1 MTLWITFQNTLSK
14 KKWENYVYNY
24 ILGLIYSFDIFLLNN
39 DYLWYRICT
48 YYVLIMIQNVAF
60 LTVYTLYIQ
69 ETLSTNIFVIS
80 YILILGGTLLGLASM
95 FLYCRKF
102 SYNTTFIESLQLL
115 RNLETDFE
123 LTKKSPS
130 ETIKSKKNDS
140 LVSLPRTPDISPTNA
155 LSEEVTADKK
165 SLLTNIEQNAE
176 SVERGIIN
184 SSFVQSDDPEEVP
197 QIIIESSKVES
208 PDSLKKYEAKIE
220 EFSDTKKTDSK
231 NQQEAAG
238 KMSPERYNNEN
249 VHQMYRDICSAIE
262 TDDSLDS
269 TNLSLQKR
277 RGICSLTQLGLELV
291 TDVDNYVEKR
301 FSLSSS
307 EEKYKLEGF
316 KVVPLSTEA
325 SSDSNIIPEN
335 IKGRRRMD
343 TPVISDVSE
352 ATDSEKAS
360 ESNSQMSQITS
371 IHDYEN
377 LCPLGVARPP
387 WCIRSWK
394 GYTDIETYIHDDSI
408 VRDRR
413 RDTLTSTATGTTLSS
428 DFSDGTYSS
437 STLSKRL
444 AKNSRQDDYLDT
456 LAYDLGDWESNI
468 FNEDDSLKF
477 EVNED
482 SNLFS
487 AKPIVIDDRG
497 GMLALDTIL
506 EEHEDFTS
514 SSEGIFLNENIK
526 RKTAASSLVA
536 TIDEIRKYA
545 ADNSPRHV
553 YHRTE
558 KQYEDLSHS
567 LLMKNYQF
575 QGPLS
580 GNEFSTDRPENP
592 WNLFIRENNSL
603 GISDIS
609 NVCSRVSI
617 RKTPLISAILSDSPV
632 LESRT
637 KTEKY
642 TKDDIHMDENNIY
655 VDMKALQAEN
665 YNDFYKELNNSFCE
679 VLKENIPLR
688 EKAVVDVQPQMKTFS
703 NEGILCDILLK
714 PVVPKPDSMSVENL
728 SYKFSSPRSSSSLSN
743 EKRRRSIC
751 RPRRKF
757 SLLREKFEV
766 KSKQISDQS
775 ILNSNKRIL
784 RSFNSQGIDDSVVA
798 YEKENFPTMTRK
810 SFTEKIDQIEDVRC
824 NLKERRSIF
833 LKQVLSPPK
842 FQSWSRKKV
851 FSPST
856 EIIPKAL

>member
-1 MTLWITFQNTLSK
+1 MTLWITFQNMLSQ
-14 KKWENYVYNY
+14 KKWENYIYNY
-24 ILGLIYSFDIFLLNN
+24 ILGFVYSFDIFLINN
-39 DYLWYRICT
+39 DFLWYRICT
-48 YYVLIMIQNVAF
+48 YYVLIMIQNVTF

-95 FLYCRKF
+95 FLYYRKF
-102 SYNTTFIESLQLL
+102 NFNTTFIESLLLL

-123 LTKKSPS
+123 LTKKSSP
-130 ETIKSKKNDS
+130 ETIKSKRNES
-140 LVSLPRTPDISPTNA
+140 VASLPRSPDVSHTNA

-165 SLLTNIEQNAE
+165 SLLTNIEQNTE

-184 SSFVQSDDPEEVP
+184 SSFVQSDDLEEVP

-208 PDSLKKYEAKIE
+208 PNSLRKYEAKID
-220 EFSDTKKTDSK
+220 EFFEAKKTDSK
-231 NQQEAAG
+231 IQQEAVG
-238 KMSPERYNNEN
+238 KISLERYNNEN
-249 VHQMYRDICSAIE
+249 VHQMYRDICLAIE
-262 TDDSLDS
+262 TDDSIDS

-277 RGICSLTQLGLELV
+277 RGICSLTQLGLELI

-301 FSLSSS
+301 FSSYSS
-307 EEKYKLEGF
+307 EEKYKLKSF
-316 KVVPLSTEA
+316 KVVPLPSEI

-343 TPVISDVSE
+343 TPVILDVSE
-352 ATDSEKAS
+352 AADSEKAS
-360 ESNSQMSQITS
+360 ESNSQMSQVTS

-413 RDTLTSTATGTTLSS
+413 RDTLTSTATGTTISS

-437 STLSKRL
+437 TPSKCL
-444 AKNSRQDDYLDT
+444 TKNSRQDDYLDT
-456 LAYDLGDWESNI
+456 LAYDLGDWKSNI
-468 FNEDDSLKF
+468 FNEDDSPKF
-477 EVNED
+477 EVSDE
-482 SNLFS
+482 SSLFS

-545 ADNSPRHV
+545 AENSPRHV

-558 KQYEDLSHS
+558 KQYEDLSHT
-567 LLMKNYQF
+567 LLMKNYQI

-580 GNEFSTDRPENP
+580 GNHFSSDRPENP

-609 NVCSRVSI
+609 NVCSRVSMG
-617 RKTPLISAILSDSPV
+617 RTPLISAILSDSPV
-632 LESRT
+632 LEPRT

-642 TKDDIHMDENNIY
+642 TKDDIHMDENNVY

-665 YNDFYKELNNSFCE
+665 YNDFYKKLNNSFCE
-679 VLKENIPLR
+679 VLKENAPLR
-688 EKAVVDVQPQMKTFS
+688 EKDVVVDVEPEMKPFS
-703 NEGILCDILLK
+703 NEGILCDIPLK
-714 PVVPKPDSMSVENL
+714 LVVTNPDLMSVENL
-728 SYKFSSPRSSSSLSN
+728 SCKFNSPRSSSTLSN

-766 KSKQISDQS
+766 KSKQMSDQT
-775 ILNSNKRIL
+775 ILNSNQRIL
-784 RSFNSQGIDDSVVA
+784 RSFNNQGTDDSVVA
-798 YEKENFPTMTRK
+798 YEKENLPTMTRK
-810 SFTEKIDQIEDVRC
+810 SFAEKGDQIEDVRC

-842 FQSWSRKKV
+842 FHSWSRKKV